1 MPSWRATS
9 SWGSQRRVPPPGM
22 ALGNSQDEGRA
33 AVKSVRPKFMF
44 SGTSECNHIRRQR
57 PCGCTRQG
65 QTRSWWGRVG
75 PSSSGIKAFLR
86 RGEEVPCAAGRCRV
100 ARGPGVEPGK
110 GHQGLPGT
118 GSSEGAL
125 PHWPLHLGLRP
136 ANGEGPFLWLR
147 GSPGAWT
154 QRVQPVLRG
163 TGGGAP
169 GWRRGP

>member
-44 SGTSECNHIRRQR
+44 SGTSECNLIRRQR

-75 PSSSGIKAFLR
+75 PSSSGLKALLR
-86 RGEEVPCAAGRCRV
+86 RRGGAVCSGEMPGGERLTRG
-100 ARGPGVEPGK
+100 AR
-110 GHQGLPGT
+110 
-118 GSSEGAL
+118 EGA
-125 PHWPLHLGLRP
+125 P
-136 ANGEGPFLWLR
+136 A
-147 GSPGAWT
+147 PGH
-154 QRVQPVLRG
+154 REL
-163 TGGGAP
+163 GGGAAP
-169 GWRRGP
+169 PAPASRPLACEWRASLPVAPRQPGGVDAAGPAGSKGPRGRSSGWRRGP